1 MKSSLLLI
9 FLVGVWSAGC
19 SDHVTTSTDMVF
31 DEIEPASPPDEGT
44 TFSFVQ
50 ENVFDLSC
58 ALSGCHSGSTFPDL
72 SSGQAYASIVDA
84 ISSQGFKLIAP
95 GDPDNS
101 YLYIK
106 ITAGPDMSGSRM
118 PQGGA
123 PLPATTTDAIRDW
136 IERGAPND

>member
-1 MKSSLLLI
+1 MKPSLLLI
-9 FLVGVWSAGC
+9 FLISFWSAGC

-31 DEIEPASPPDEGT
+31 DEIEPASPPDEDT

-50 ENVFDLSC
+50 ENVFNLSC

-72 SSGQAYASIVDA
+72 SAGQAYANIA
-84 ISSQGFKLIAP
+84 NAAGSQGLKLIAP

-106 ITAGPDMSGSRM
+106 VTSGPGMSGSRM

-123 PLPATTTDAIRDW
+123 PLPPTTIDALRDW
-136 IERGAPND
+136 IERGAPNN

>member
-1 MKSSLLLI
+1 MKPSLLLLYLI
-9 FLVGVWSAGC
+9 GFWSAAC

-31 DEIEPASPPDEGT
+31 DEIEPASPPDEST

-50 ENVFDLSC
+50 ENVFNISC
-58 ALSGCHSGSTFPDL
+58 ALSGCHNGTTFPNL

-84 ISSQGFKLIAP
+84 ASSQGLKLIAP

-106 ITAGPDMSGSRM
+106 ITAGPNIQGQRM
-118 PQGGA
+118 PRGGT
-123 PLPATTTDAIRDW
+123 PLPTTTVDAIRDW
-136 IERGAPND
+136 IERGAQND